1 VPSKY
6 SVIVKNGFM
15 SLSGGSCGRLHPAV
29 VVAGM
34 DPDDGEEISVQAAYT
49 PESSCWGCGQAAES
63 GLHLQ
68 SFRGEGG
75 LQADLT
81 IPKQFQAFPGIVN
94 GGIVNVAFDCH
105 GNWTAAIA
113 LMDKAA
119 LPKPPFTLSSSLQV
133 QYHDVTPPETPL
145 KLESKVVS
153 IVENERTGNHKVT
166 VDLSLAALLPDD
178 VKKVLVSG
186 RGVFIKRGAS
196 RSL

>member
-1 VPSKY
+1 MPSKY

-75 LQADLT
+75 LQVGPLGEYNIT
-81 IPKQFQAFPGIVN
+81 CTRQKWKGRVQAG
-94 GGIVNVAFDCH
+94 
-105 GNWTAAIA
+105 
-113 LMDKAA
+113 
-119 LPKPPFTLSSSLQV
+119 
-133 QYHDVTPPETPL
+133 
-145 KLESKVVS
+145 
-153 IVENERTGNHKVT
+153 
-166 VDLSLAALLPDD
+166 
-178 VKKVLVSG
+178 VKK
-186 RGVFIKRGAS
+186 F
-196 RSL
+196 